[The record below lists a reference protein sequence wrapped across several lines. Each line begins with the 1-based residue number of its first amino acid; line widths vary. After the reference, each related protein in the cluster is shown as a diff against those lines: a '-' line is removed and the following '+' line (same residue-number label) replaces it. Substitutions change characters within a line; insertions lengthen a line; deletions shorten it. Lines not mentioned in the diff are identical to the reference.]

1 MSSNTL
7 ADDSPAHSS
16 PMHGLRPNLIGCQ
29 TIVIKEVTRL
39 IRIWPQTIVPP
50 VVTTTLY
57 FIIFGKV
64 IGSQVGEMGGVAYIE
79 FIVPG
84 LVMMSVIN
92 SSYQN
97 VVSSFFSSKFQ
108 RNIEEILISPM
119 HNAFVLLGYMAGGI
133 ARAMVI
139 GTIVLLVSLFFVDT
153 LSLYS
158 IPITVAVALL
168 TATLFSIAGFIN
180 AMLARK
186 FDDIAIVPTFVLT
199 PLTYLGGVFY
209 PISMLPSVW
218 ETISRFNPIVYM
230 VSAFRSGILKDRL
243 DPAMIDINLGFAFG
257 VIVLFIVGLFS
268 VALWM
273 LNQGIGLR
281 S

>member
-1 MSSNTL
+1 MSSNIV
-7 ADDSPAHSS
+7 DNHSLQARLKS
-16 PMHGLRPNLIGCQ
+16 NLIGLQ

-50 VVTTTLY
+50 VITTTLY

-64 IGSQVGEMGGVAYIE
+64 IGSRVGEMSGVTYME

-119 HNAFVLLGYMAGGI
+119 HNATILIGYIVGGVV
-133 ARAMVI
+133 RALTI
-139 GTIVLLVSLFFVDT
+139 GTIVLMVSLFFVDT
-153 LSLYS
+153 LAIYS
-158 IPITVAVALL
+158 VVITFLVALL
-168 TATLFSIAGFIN
+168 TATLFANAGFVN

-186 FDDIAIVPTFVLT
+186 FDDIAIIPTFVLT

-209 PISMLPSVW
+209 SITLLPQPW

-230 VSAFRSGILKDRL
+230 VSAFRAGIMSDRL
-243 DPAMIDINLGFAFG
+243 DAAAFDNNLGFSFG
-257 VIVLFIVGLFS
+257 MILLFIVVLFS
-268 VALWM
+268 TTLWM
-273 LNQGIGLR
+273 LKRGIGLR

>member
-1 MSSNTL
+1 MSSNVV
-7 ADDSPAHSS
+7 DNDSFSERMRS
-16 PMHGLRPNLIGCQ
+16 NLIGLQ

-50 VVTTTLY
+50 VITTTLY

-64 IGSQVGEMGGVAYIE
+64 IGSRVGEMSGVTYME

-108 RNIEEILISPM
+108 RNVEEILISPM
-119 HNAFVLLGYMAGGI
+119 HNATILLGYIAGGV
-133 ARAMVI
+133 ARAMTI
-139 GTIVLLVSLFFVDT
+139 GTIVLMVSLIFVET
-153 LSLYS
+153 LSIYS
-158 IPITVAVALL
+158 IWITFLVALL
-168 TATLFSIAGFIN
+168 TAILFANAGFIN
-180 AMLARK
+180 AMLAKK
-186 FDDIAIVPTFVLT
+186 FDDIAIIPTFVLT

-209 PISMLPSVW
+209 SIRLLPQPW

-230 VSAFRSGILKDRL
+230 VSAFRAGIMGDRL
-243 DPAMIDINLGFAFG
+243 NSAAFDIDLGFAFG
-257 VIVLFIVGLFS
+257 MIVLFIVVLFS
-268 VALWM
+268 LTLWM
-273 LNQGIGLR
+273 LKRGIGLR
-281 S
+281 N

>member
-1 MSSNTL
+1 M
-7 ADDSPAHSS
+7 
-16 PMHGLRPNLIGCQ
+16 
-29 TIVIKEVTRL
+29 IKEVTRL
-39 IRIWPQTIVPP
+39 LRIWPQTIVPP
-50 VVTTTLY
+50 VITTTLY

-64 IGSQVGEMGGVAYIE
+64 IGSRVGEMGGVPYMQ

-92 SSYQN
+92 SSYHN

-108 RNIEEILISPM
+108 RDVEEILISPM
-119 HNAFVLLGYMAGGI
+119 HNAAILLGYMAGGI

-139 GTIVLLVSLFFVDT
+139 GTIVLLVSLLFVDT
-153 LSLYS
+153 LSIYS
-158 IPITVAVALL
+158 VPITFSVALL

-186 FDDIAIVPTFVLT
+186 FDDVAIVPTFVLT

-209 PISMLPSVW
+209 SITLLPQPW

-243 DPAMIDINLGFAFG
+243 DPAMIDMNLGFAFA

-268 VALWM
+268 LTLWM
-273 LNQGIGLR
+273 LNRGIGLR
-281 S
+281 T

>member
-1 MSSNTL
+1 M
-7 ADDSPAHSS
+7 
-16 PMHGLRPNLIGCQ
+16 
-29 TIVIKEVTRL
+29 IKEVTRL
-39 IRIWPQTIVPP
+39 LRIWPQTIVPP
-50 VVTTTLY
+50 VITTTLY

-64 IGSQVGEMGGVAYIE
+64 IGSRVGEMGGVPYMQ

-108 RNIEEILISPM
+108 RDVEEILISPM
-119 HNAFVLLGYMAGGI
+119 HNAAILLGYMAGGI
-133 ARAMVI
+133 SRAMVI
-139 GTIVLLVSLFFVDT
+139 GTIVLLVSLLFVDT
-153 LSLYS
+153 LCIYS
-158 IPITVAVALL
+158 VPITFSVALL

-186 FDDIAIVPTFVLT
+186 FDDVAIVPTFVLT

-209 PISMLPSVW
+209 SITLLPQPW

-243 DPAMIDINLGFAFG
+243 DPAMVDMNLGFAFA

-268 VALWM
+268 LTLWM
-273 LNQGIGLR
+273 LNRGIGLR
-281 S
+281 T

>member
-1 MSSNTL
+1 MDRNKLTNTP
-7 ADDSPAHSS
+7 DYC
-16 PMHGLRPNLIGCQ
+16 LRSNLIGFQ

-39 IRIWPQTIVPP
+39 LRIWPQTIVPP
-50 VVTTTLY
+50 VITTTLY

-64 IGSQVGEMGGVAYIE
+64 IGSRVGEMGGVPYMQ

-108 RNIEEILISPM
+108 RNVEELLISPM
-119 HNAFVLLGYMAGGI
+119 HNAFVLLGYMVGGI
-133 ARAMVI
+133 TRAMII
-139 GTIVLLVSLFFVDT
+139 GTIVLLISLFFVDS

-158 IPITVAVALL
+158 IPITLAVALL

-180 AMLARK
+180 ALLARK
-186 FDDIAIVPTFVLT
+186 FDDIAIIPTFVLT

-209 PISMLPSVW
+209 SISLLPPLW
-218 ETISRFNPIVYM
+218 ETVSRFNPIVYM
-230 VSAFRSGILKDRL
+230 VSAFRFGIMKDRL
-243 DPAMIDINLGFAFG
+243 DPAMIDIDLGFAIG
-257 VIVLFIVGLFS
+257 VIILFIIGLYS
-268 VALWM
+268 IALWM
-273 LNQGIGLR
+273 LNRGIGLR

>member
-1 MSSNTL
+1 MPSNAL
-7 ADDSPAHSS
+7 ADASLNSR
-16 PMHGLRPNLIGCQ
+16 LRSNLIGFQ
-29 TIVIKEVTRL
+29 TLVIKEVTRL
-39 IRIWPQTIVPP
+39 LRIWPQTIVPP
-50 VVTTTLY
+50 VITTTLY
-57 FIIFGKV
+57 LIIFGKV
-64 IGSQVGEMGGVAYIE
+64 IGSRVGEMGGVAYME

-108 RNIEEILISPM
+108 RNVEEILISPM
-119 HNAFVLLGYMAGGI
+119 HNAVILLGYMAGGI
-133 ARAMVI
+133 ARAMTI

-153 LSLYS
+153 LSIYS
-158 IPITVAVALL
+158 IPLTFSVGLL

-180 AMLARK
+180 ALLARK

-209 PISMLPSVW
+209 SITLLPQPW

-230 VSAFRSGILKDRL
+230 VSAFRSGIMRDRL
-243 DPAMIDINLGFAFG
+243 DPAMIDINLGFAFA
-257 VIVLFIVGLFS
+257 VIVAFIVALFS
-268 VALWM
+268 LTLWM
-273 LNQGIGLR
+273 LHRGIGLR
-281 S
+281 T

>member
-1 MSSNTL
+1 MATN
-7 ADDSPAHSS
+7 AIDNDSFYTRLQTNLV
-16 PMHGLRPNLIGCQ
+16 GLQ
-29 TIVIKEVTRL
+29 TIVTKEITRL
-39 IRIWPQTIVPP
+39 LRIWPQTIVPP
-50 VVTTTLY
+50 VITTTLY

-64 IGSQVGEMGGVAYIE
+64 IGSRVGEMSGVTYME

-108 RNIEEILISPM
+108 RHVEEILISPM
-119 HNAFVLLGYMAGGI
+119 HNATVLLGYIAGGV
-133 ARAMVI
+133 ARALTI

-153 LSLYS
+153 LSISNIFL
-158 IPITVAVALL
+158 TFLVALL
-168 TATLFSIAGFIN
+168 TAMLFANAGFVN

-186 FDDIAIVPTFVLT
+186 FDDIAIIPTFVLT

-209 PISMLPSVW
+209 SIALLPQPW

-230 VSAFRSGILKDRL
+230 VSAFRWGILGDRL
-243 DPAMIDINLGFAFG
+243 SSASLDINMGFSFG
-257 VIVLFIVGLFS
+257 MIILFIVALFS
-268 VALWM
+268 LTLWM
-273 LNQGIGLR
+273 LNRGIGLR
-281 S
+281 N

>member
-1 MSSNTL
+1 MALNTL
-7 ADDSPAHSS
+7 ADTPGF
-16 PMHGLRPNLIGCQ
+16 GLRSNLIGFQ

-39 IRIWPQTIVPP
+39 LRIWPQTIVPP
-50 VVTTTLY
+50 VITTTLY

-64 IGSQVGEMGGVAYIE
+64 IGARVGEMGGVPYMQ

-108 RNIEEILISPM
+108 RNVEELLISPM

-139 GTIVLLVSLFFVDT
+139 GTIVLLVSLFFVDS

-158 IPITVAVALL
+158 IPITFTVALL

-180 AMLARK
+180 ALLARK
-186 FDDIAIVPTFVLT
+186 FDDIAIIPTFVLT

-209 PISMLPSVW
+209 SISLLPPPW
-218 ETISRFNPIVYM
+218 ETISRLNPIVYM
-230 VSAFRSGILKDRL
+230 VSAFRFGILKDRL
-243 DPAMIDINLGFAFG
+243 DPAMIDIDLGFAIG
-257 VIVLFIVGLFS
+257 VIVIFIVGLFS
-268 VALWM
+268 LGLWM
-273 LNQGIGLR
+273 LNRGVGLR